1 MIDSK
6 QFQSFTD
13 TTVIPTK
20 TQNNQLKKLVK
31 YAKKHSPRI
40 AALYKNIGVEFTLQD
55 LPVTNKQLIMED
67 FDNWTTA
74 SDFTLKELKDFT
86 TDPNNAGEKFKQKY
100 SVCKT
105 SGSTGSPFYMAYNPT
120 ESEFMTKSMNACM
133 ASKALLLGPSVFL
146 FPLKQHM
153 ISICSIKKSQR
164 KYPLMKKYLIL
175 QDSTVST
182 QEIIN
187 RLNEIQPKILV
198 TYASSAELLAS
209 EQIKGSLRLNL
220 KDIVVSG
227 ETLSAKTRDYIQN
240 AFQCRVRSIYA
251 CTEAGGIALE
261 CKCNHLHL
269 HNPGLILEPVDE
281 HNDPVPMGQ
290 TAHKLL
296 VTVLYQKTVPL
307 IRYEINDR
315 VIVHNTPCPCKK
327 HSPWIEIEG
336 RSALSPFIFRTKDGE
351 VSIFILALLFTVEG
365 IDGVRRIQIIL
376 HGYDRLECRVDFMEG
391 ADENNTFE
399 KIKNIFAECFEQNKI
414 ENIQIYLSHQKPQID
429 SQTGKFVKAY
439 QIFQ

>member
-1 MIDSK
+1 MIYSK
-6 QFQSFTD
+6 QFQNFTD

-20 TQNNQLKKLVK
+20 KQNKQLKRLVK
-31 YAKKHSPRI
+31 YAKTHSPRI
-40 AALYKNIGVEFTLQD
+40 AELYKNIGEEFTLQD
-55 LPVTNKQLIMED
+55 LPVTNKQLIMQD
-67 FDNWTTA
+67 YDNWTTA
-74 SDFTLKELKDFT
+74 SDFTLKELKTFAANPD
-86 TDPNNAGEKFKQKY
+86 NAGEKFKHKY

-105 SGSTGSPFYMAYNPT
+105 SGSTGNPFYMAYNPI
-120 ESEFMTKSMNACM
+120 ESEFMTKNMNACM

-175 QDSTVST
+175 QDSTTST

-187 RLNEIQPKILV
+187 LLNQIQPKILV

-209 EQIKGSLRLNL
+209 EQIKGSLHLNL
-220 KDIVVSG
+220 KDVVVGG
-227 ETLSAKTRDYIQN
+227 ETLSDKTRDYIQN

-251 CTEAGGIALE
+251 CTEASGIALE
-261 CKCNHLHL
+261 CKYNHLHL

-281 HNDPVPMGQ
+281 HNNPVPIGQ
-290 TAHKLL
+290 TAYKLL

-315 VIVHNTPCPCKK
+315 VTVHNTPCPCGK
-327 HSPWIEIEG
+327 HSPWIEVEG
-336 RSALSPFIFRTKDGE
+336 RSAVSPFIFKTNNSE

-365 IDGVRRIQIIL
+365 IDAVRRIQIIL
-376 HGYDRLECRVDFMEG
+376 HRYDRLECRVDFMEG
-391 ADENNTFE
+391 ADENKTLE
-399 KIKNIFAECFEQNKI
+399 KIKNIFAECFQKNKI
-414 ENIQIYLSHQKPQID
+414 ENVQIYLSDKKPQID
-429 SQTGKFVKAY
+429 SQTGKFMKAY
-439 QIFQ
+439 QILQ